1 MPVTSSQPR
10 HLLESASTKPVPV
23 SEIFM
28 NPAEASME
36 EALLPLYNS
45 RTNSQLPH
53 QLIKTRAPVN
63 QMILK
68 HFQRDNHTK
77 RNNHRNEALMRRDRW
92 AY

>member
-1 MPVTSSQPR
+1 MPVTQPK

-36 EALLPLYNS
+36 EALLPLF
-45 RTNSQLPH
+45 PH

-63 QMILK
+63 QMNLR

-77 RNNHRNEALMRRDRW
+77 QNNHRNEALMRRDRG